1 MCIRQCTRILGHAGI
16 KQDPLPHGAHS
27 LTTTA
32 RLKLL
37 PGRLWY
43 GGYSAALWETV
54 ASGQGGLLPLLC
66 LPSAS
71 SLHSPGLGASSEEG
85 TCVGTD

>member
-1 MCIRQCTRILGHAGI
+1 MCIRQCTRILGHRGS

-37 PGRLWY
+37 LVGSVWVAVI
-43 GGYSAALWETV
+43 AALQEAV

-71 SLHSPGLGASSEEG
+71 SLHSPGLGSLF
-85 TCVGTD
+85 